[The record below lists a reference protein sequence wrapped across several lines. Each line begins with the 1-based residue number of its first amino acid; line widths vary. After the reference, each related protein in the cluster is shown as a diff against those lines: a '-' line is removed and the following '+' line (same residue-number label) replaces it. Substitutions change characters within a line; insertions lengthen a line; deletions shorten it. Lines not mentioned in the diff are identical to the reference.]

1 MPIHYP
7 DFMNAQTAENQSH
20 EPIDPLIGIKA
31 KTGPYL
37 GARSWSGGRRRVIG
51 TRLREHCYHVMSR
64 TCGGTVFF
72 DDVEKEALMR
82 LLWKMSEFCG
92 VRLLTYCVMGNHFHA
107 LVEVPVREEWL
118 KQFEGAAGE
127 KRLFL
132 HLGQLYSRSF
142 LDDLRTELEEL
153 RKENLENLVQARL
166 AEFTRRLCDLSI
178 FVKEVKERFSR
189 WYNKRHGRKGTLWMD
204 RFKSVLV
211 EGGRKDDAPDA
222 LRTMAAYIDLNPVRA
237 QIVTDPARYRW
248 CGYGEALG
256 GSRRARRSLCS
267 VAGVAVDAWDARG
280 AAAYRMWLYADGAEI
295 TDQQQPDNVIR
306 HGVDMH
312 ERRRVLDAGGKM
324 SRAEL
329 IRLRVRYFTDGA
341 VIGSRAFVEGV
352 FEGAREQFS
361 PKRKTGARPIRA
373 LAEDQSLYALRDL
386 KVSAVT

>member
-1 MPIHYP
+1 
-7 DFMNAQTAENQSH
+7 MNPQTAENQSH
-20 EPIDPLIGIKA
+20 EPTDPLIGIKA

-51 TRLREHCYHVMSR
+51 TRPREHCYHVMSR

-107 LVEVPVREEWL
+107 LVEMPVREEWL
-118 KQFEGAAGE
+118 KQFEGPVGE
-127 KRLFL
+127 KRLFR

-153 RKENLENLVQARL
+153 RKENRENLVKARL

-237 QIVTDPARYRW
+237 EIVSDPAKYRW
-248 CGYGEALG
+248 SGYGEAMG

-267 VAGVAVDAWDARG
+267 VVGIAVDAWDTRG
-280 AAAYRMWLYADGAEI
+280 APAYRVWLYADGAEI
-295 TDQQQPDNVIR
+295 TDRQVPGNVIR
-306 HGVDMH
+306 HGVDMG

-341 VIGSRAFVEGV
+341 VIGSRAFVEEV
-352 FEGAREQFS
+352 FDGAREQFS
-361 PKRKTGARPIRA
+361 PRRKTGARPIRA

>member
-1 MPIHYP
+1 
-7 DFMNAQTAENQSH
+7 MNAQTAENQSH

-31 KTGPYL
+31 KTGSYL

-51 TRLREHCYHVMSR
+51 TRPREHCYHVMSR

-118 KQFEGAAGE
+118 KQFEGPVGE
-127 KRLFL
+127 RRLFQ
-132 HLGQLYSRSF
+132 HLGQLYSHSF

-153 RKENLENLVQARL
+153 RKENRENLVQARL
-166 AEFTRRLCDLSI
+166 AAFTRRLCDLSI

-189 WYNKRHGRKGTLWMD
+189 WYNKRHSRKGTLWMD

-237 QIVTDPARYRW
+237 EIVSDPAKYRW
-248 CGYGEALG
+248 SGYGEAMG

-267 VAGVAVDAWDARG
+267 VAGIAVDAWDARG
-280 AAAYRMWLYADGAEI
+280 AAAYRMWLYADGGEI
-295 TDQQQPDNVIR
+295 TDRQQPENVIR
-306 HGVDMH
+306 HGVDMG

-341 VIGSRAFVEGV
+341 VIGSRAFVEEV

-361 PKRKTGARPIRA
+361 PKRKTGARSIRA
-373 LAEDQSLYALRDL
+373 LAEDQPLYALRDL
-386 KVSAVT
+386 KVNAVT